1 MSYIDIQRTDRE
13 TVVVYATSC
22 SNPLSDMEQLS
33 NELSHTIQGSCN
45 ILFDL
50 LLSNGD
56 SYNRFVMC
64 KFDGTTIVRES
75 IDIINEE
82 CLELNY
88 RKCILNHYN
97 QPNKINFM
105 NSALSKYDVGRIIR
119 KYQRQL

>member
-1 MSYIDIQRTDRE
+1 MSYIDIQRTDRNA
-13 TVVVYATSC
+13 VVVFATSC
-22 SNPLSDMEQLS
+22 CNPLSNMDQLS
-33 NELSHTIQGSCN
+33 NELSHTIQESCD

-64 KFDGTTIVRES
+64 KFDGTAIVRES

-88 RKCILNHYN
+88 RECITHHYN
-97 QPNKINFM
+97 QFSKVNYM
-105 NSALSKYDVGRIIR
+105 NSALSKFDVGRIMK
-119 KYQRQL
+119 KYQQQL